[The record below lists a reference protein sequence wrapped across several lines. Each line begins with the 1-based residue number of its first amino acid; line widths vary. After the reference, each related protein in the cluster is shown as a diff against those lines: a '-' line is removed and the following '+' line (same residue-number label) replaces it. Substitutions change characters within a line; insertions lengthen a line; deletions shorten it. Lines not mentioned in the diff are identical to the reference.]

1 MGGPCSG
8 EALGPCCSRVLPGI
22 ALLEWALLAKAR
34 EATQEQAEGE
44 QRRLQGHVQ
53 LQKSRGSGGRG
64 REQCEQGR
72 MDNWHGQRGRGR
84 ARATADA
91 KAEHATGARRRPG
104 AETAAGARA
113 ASEVQRQ
120 WRKRR
125 RAVRA
130 ENEGELAQAEG
141 QRKGQGDGRREGR
154 ARHRST
160 AEASK
165 RGPSKGPQTETPK

>member
-1 MGGPCSG
+1 M
-8 EALGPCCSRVLPGI
+8 GPCCSRVLPGI
-22 ALLEWALLAKAR
+22 ALLEWALLARAR
-34 EATQEQAEGE
+34 EATQEEAEGE

-53 LQKSRGSGGRG
+53 HQNSRGSGGRG
-64 REQCEQGR
+64 GEQCEQGKQE
-72 MDNWHGQRGRGR
+72 NWHEQRGRGR
-84 ARATADA
+84 ARAMADA
-91 KAEHATGARRRPG
+91 KAEHATGARRRLG

-120 WRKRR
+120 WRERR

-130 ENEGELAQAEG
+130 EKEGDLARAEG
-141 QRKGQGDGRREGR
+141 QRKGQGDGRRESR

>member
-1 MGGPCSG
+1 M
-8 EALGPCCSRVLPGI
+8 GPCCSRVLPGI
-22 ALLEWALLAKAR
+22 ALLEWALLARAR
-34 EATQEQAEGE
+34 EATQEEAEGE

-53 LQKSRGSGGRG
+53 HQKSRGSGGRG
-64 REQCEQGR
+64 GEQCEQR
-72 MDNWHGQRGRGR
+72 RKENWHGQRGRGR

-120 WRKRR
+120 WRERR

-130 ENEGELAQAEG
+130 EKEGDLARAEG
-141 QRKGQGDGRREGR
+141 QRKGQGDGRRESR